1 MRAESVS
8 TVSSSSTGTAAC
20 SHDRPRVQVLV
31 HEVHRAAGDLHAVL
45 QRLVLR
51 VETRECRQ
59 QRRMNIQNALRKLA
73 NETTRSAAA

>member
-20 SHDRPRVQVLV
+20 RMIGPASRYFVD
-31 HEVHRAAGDLHAVL
+31 EMHRAAGDLHAVL

-51 VETRECRQ
+51 VQTRKSRQ
-59 QRRMNIQNALRKLA
+59 QRRVDVQNALRKLA
-73 NETTRSAAA
+73 HEMRR